1 MKEQRNRNV
10 KSVFGGI
17 GIAALLC
24 VLMVLMSWSAMVTN
38 SDINS
43 ESTVAT
49 DSADTKIDSMDKIDA
64 ETQDNSY
71 EVNTFGFDDD
81 REMLGMR
88 TENTKTYLD
97 DQGKM
102 QMVVSHKPLHY
113 TNYLGQ
119 LVDLDTSIKTWDNG
133 YYVSDIHNPVAF
145 GHHAHQGFTMVL
157 DDMEIVSGLDP
168 VPVIVMQGQSQELQL
183 PGIMGEPTNVI
194 HEIGIEYFTPSSKN
208 IEVGGSSIQYPLAHG
223 MDLAYHV
230 ETNKVK
236 QDLIINELSPE
247 LKLHMQSSTDFA
259 NEDMYAFSMFGLME
273 SMVLPENTEL
283 WAGNQQITA
292 LDGVFAYDSML
303 TIRDAT
309 SGNLVAYI
317 DAPVARDSSTVD
329 KIDETT
335 EVSTK
340 PNTQYFIRMAE
351 DGQSLEIITAVSTE
365 WLLDDYTVFPV
376 YIDPS
381 VGSNTETTLT
391 TGVPST
397 STSAGGYF
405 TCVIADVDCFTQSNL
420 SLIHI

>member
-43 ESTVAT
+43 ESTAVA
-49 DSADTKIDSMDKIDA
+49 DSEDTKIDSMDKIDA

-102 QMVVSHKPLHY
+102 QVVVSHKPLHY

-183 PGIMGEPTNVI
+183 PGILGEPTNVI
-194 HEIGIEYFTPSSKN
+194 HEIGNEYFTPSSKN

-259 NEDMYAFSMFGLME
+259 NEDMYAYSMFGLME

-283 WAGNQQITA
+283 WAGNHQITA

-303 TIRDAT
+303 AIKDAT
-309 SGNLVAYI
+309 SGNVVAYI

-329 KIDETT
+329 KID
-335 EVSTK
+335 
-340 PNTQYFIRMAE
+340 
-351 DGQSLEIITAVSTE
+351 AVS
-365 WLLDDYTVFPV
+365 YTHLTLP
-376 YIDPS
+376 
-381 VGSNTETTLT
+381 TTR
-391 TGVPST
+391 
-397 STSAGGYF
+397 
-405 TCVIADVDCFTQSNL
+405 
-420 SLIHI
+420 